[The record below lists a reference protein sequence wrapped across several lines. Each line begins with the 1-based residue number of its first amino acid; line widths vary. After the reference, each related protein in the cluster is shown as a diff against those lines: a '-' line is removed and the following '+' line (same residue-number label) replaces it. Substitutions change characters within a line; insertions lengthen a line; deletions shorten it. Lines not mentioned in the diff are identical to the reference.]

1 MSDYAIGDVQGC
13 FEPLLRLLSHIQFN
27 EDRDRLWFTGDLV
40 NRGPDSL
47 AVLRFIKALPQPAR
61 ITLGNHDL
69 YCLSRL
75 FQTGLLPDSDD
86 TLTPLLE
93 APDAHVLGHWLRVQ
107 PILYYDEA
115 LNVVMSHAG
124 IAPVW
129 NLSQAQ
135 AYAREL
141 ELALSSDDYHLYL
154 AYLYGNQPT
163 HWQSNLKGMD
173 RLRVICNYFT
183 RMRFCTDAGQLSFG
197 YKGSL
202 EHAPK
207 TLYPWFSVPNR
218 QDISADIVFG
228 HWAALNGAAIHPRIH
243 ALDTGCVW
251 GRQLTAL
258 RLQDKKRFSVHG

>member
-1 MSDYAIGDVQGC
+1 MSDYVIGDVHGC

-27 EDRDRLWFTGDLV
+27 EHDDRLWFTGDLV

-69 YCLSRL
+69 YYLSRL
-75 FQTGLLPDSDD
+75 FQTHLYPETDD
-86 TLTPLLE
+86 TLTPLLV
-93 APDAHVLGHWLRVQ
+93 APDANALGHWLRVQ
-107 PILYYDEA
+107 PLLYYDET

-129 NLSQAQ
+129 DLSQAR
-135 AYAREL
+135 ACAREL
-141 ELALSSDDYHLYL
+141 EQALSGENYQTCLT
-154 AYLYGNQPT
+154 YLYGNEPNDWQPDVT
-163 HWQSNLKGMD
+163 GMD

-183 RMRFCTDAGQLSFG
+183 RMRFCMAQGQLSFD

-202 EHAPK
+202 EHAPEN
-207 TLYPWFSVPNR
+207 LYPWFAVPNR
-218 QDISADIVFG
+218 REIDADIIFG
-228 HWAALNGAAIHPRIH
+228 HWAALQGAAVHPRIH

-258 RLQDKKRFSVHG
+258 RLQDRQRFSVQG